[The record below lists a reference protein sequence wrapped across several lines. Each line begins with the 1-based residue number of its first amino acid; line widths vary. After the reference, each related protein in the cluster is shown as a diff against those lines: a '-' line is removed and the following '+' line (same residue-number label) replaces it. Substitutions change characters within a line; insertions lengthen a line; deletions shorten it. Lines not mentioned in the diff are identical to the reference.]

1 MVEGGEDCIS
11 VASNVAPELCRDMY
25 LACKRGRIGRAQQL
39 GADVKRLSAALSREP
54 SPAPLKY
61 ALSRLDLMSP
71 TVRLPLVEA
80 SAQSKSE
87 LDALLSDPRER
98 HRRCMIASSGPPRP
112 TACLHSRGWLRESH
126 NALVDVHR

>member
-1 MVEGGEDCIS
+1 MVEGGEGCIS

-87 LDALLSDPRER
+87 LDALLSDLRER
-98 HRRCMIASSGPPRP
+98 HGSCMIASSGPPKADGVSAFAR
-112 TACLHSRGWLRESH
+112 
-126 NALVDVHR
+126 LVARVS